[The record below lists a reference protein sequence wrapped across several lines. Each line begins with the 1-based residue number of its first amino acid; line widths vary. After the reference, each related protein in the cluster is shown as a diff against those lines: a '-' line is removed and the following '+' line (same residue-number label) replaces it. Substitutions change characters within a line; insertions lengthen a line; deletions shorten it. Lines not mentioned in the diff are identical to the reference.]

1 MKNIHKYLLLIF
13 VISITSCINNEEDS
27 SGSLTIF
34 DLLAGDWK
42 FDENYIENGNPKKLN
57 SFDTLLYIT
66 FSDVKPRLDLY
77 SSKIS
82 WSAGYEDNIFEISS
96 TSSPIM
102 EQKSLGY
109 DRRIYSDI
117 VKYFFSSYTKL
128 VGEEKSTAGNGNLSY
143 YQGIAIDDLV
153 VRPKVLCNDITF
165 TDFVEGCTEHLTY
178 LKYQEIDKIEFK
190 HGHFVIE
197 SMSANKMR
205 LKYYTNYYG
214 RTVNG
219 QSVEDEFI
227 FDLYKSNK
235 PKSFTIPPINL
246 DYFKNDILF
255 RYKFDNSNET
265 NLEYSENN
273 MILGDGVLSNSA
285 NLNGKNHIFIEKDI
299 KLLSDTNKTYSI
311 WFKPSTNGRNMILW
325 SKYSNLFGPYFIR
338 LNGSDLSLSLVHN
351 DGDGNLWTFKPEMKV
366 SVNEWNNLVLI
377 NRYNI
382 FIDIYING
390 IFQGR
395 GELVRSGY
403 DASGSVII
411 GNHGLNITNSNFND
425 AFRGQVD
432 EFVGFKRPLNDA
444 EIFHL
449 YKWYKEQ

>member
-117 VKYFFSSYTKL
+117 VKYFFNSYTKL

-227 FDLYKSNK
+227 FDLYKSCQCLK
-235 PKSFTIPPINL
+235 YVDRKKGLKSL
-246 DYFKNDILF
+246 K
-255 RYKFDNSNET
+255 
-265 NLEYSENN
+265 
-273 MILGDGVLSNSA
+273 
-285 NLNGKNHIFIEKDI
+285 
-299 KLLSDTNKTYSI
+299 
-311 WFKPSTNGRNMILW
+311 
-325 SKYSNLFGPYFIR
+325 
-338 LNGSDLSLSLVHN
+338 
-351 DGDGNLWTFKPEMKV
+351 
-366 SVNEWNNLVLI
+366 
-377 NRYNI
+377 
-382 FIDIYING
+382 
-390 IFQGR
+390 
-395 GELVRSGY
+395 
-403 DASGSVII
+403 
-411 GNHGLNITNSNFND
+411 
-425 AFRGQVD
+425 
-432 EFVGFKRPLNDA
+432 
-444 EIFHL
+444 
-449 YKWYKEQ
+449 